1 MTQPITIEQIQE
13 RTTRHQPITV
23 LTAYDYPFAGILD
36 ECGLDMILVG
46 DSLANV
52 VLGLESTR
60 EVDIDIMVYHAQA
73 VARAVKYALVVGD
86 MPFGSYQRAGADP
99 VGDAR
104 RLITAGCGAVKVE
117 WFSGCLEIVNR
128 LRREGIAVMGH
139 IGLTPQTAREEL
151 GGFKVQG
158 KTAQDALRLYEQAQ
172 MLEKAGCFS
181 VVLECVPDRVAGVI
195 ARQLTVPVIGIGAG
209 PECDGQVLVLHDL
222 IGLYGGKVPRFVRP
236 LADLRSE
243 VKRAVTA
250 YADHVVNRS
259 FPAAAESFS
268 IDEQDYQVFLTQV
281 DSHSK

>member
-1 MTQPITIEQIQE
+1 MTQPITIKQIQE
-13 RTTRHQPITV
+13 RKTRHQPITV

-73 VARAVKYALVVGD
+73 VARAVKYSLVVGD

-104 RLITAGCGAVKVE
+104 RLLNAGCGAVKVE
-117 WFSGCLEIVNR
+117 WFSGCLEIVNM
-128 LRREGIAVMGH
+128 LQREGIAVMGH

-181 VVLECVPDRVAGVI
+181 VVLECVPDRVARSI
-195 ARQLTVPVIGIGAG
+195 TQALDIPVIGIGAG
-209 PECDGQVLVLHDL
+209 PDCDGQVLVLHDMA
-222 IGLYGGKVPRFVRP
+222 GLYHGKSPGFVRRFCDAGQLIRQAAVEYIEAVQSRTFP
-236 LADLRSE
+236 GDGE
-243 VKRAVTA
+243 VF
-250 YADHVVNRS
+250 D
-259 FPAAAESFS
+259 
-268 IDEQDYQVFLTQV
+268 IDDEQYSCFLKQIQ
-281 DSHSK
+281 